1 MSARLIAIGVAIA
14 LMSGAQVKSI
24 PHSESGVLLYTVAPQ
39 YKPLAWLTGSDRF
52 PQGASIFI
60 QDAHGRRPLM
70 KNFAASADPSVSF
83 DATRVLFA
91 GKKQADQ
98 HWQIWELQLATGLT
112 RQVSSCSSDCIHP
125 LYLPD
130 DRVTYAKR
138 TKNRFALVVG
148 PLIGGDVL
156 ALTFAPGS
164 FLPTDVLRD
173 GRILF
178 EAAQPL
184 ATTGAVD
191 LYTVYS
197 DGSGVEAYRCDHGPR
212 RHSGKQLRS
221 GDVVFSEGRG
231 LARFTSALANAVKL
245 ELPGGDYAGDV
256 AESPAG
262 EWLASLRIEA
272 NTNYSIF
279 QWNPST
285 RRLNPII
292 TERHSNAVQPTLLSE
307 RSIPNRHPSALHD
320 WSYANLLC
328 LNAYTSKF
336 PFKRASIASVRLYTR
351 AASGDEKLL
360 GETTVEKDGSF
371 YLKTPADQP
380 LKVELLDSGGKTLK
394 REAGWFWLRRGEQ
407 RVCVGCHAGPETAP
421 ENVVPAVLLRSTI
434 AADMTGTGHFAAGGH
449 GK

>member
-1 MSARLIAIGVAIA
+1 MSARLIAIGIVIA
-14 LMSGAQVKSI
+14 LTSGAQVKSI
-24 PHSESGVLLYTVAPQ
+24 SHSESGVLLYTVAPE
-39 YKPLAWLTGSDRF
+39 YKALAWLAGSERF

-60 QDAHGRRPLM
+60 QDAHGRRPLI
-70 KNFAASADPSVSF
+70 KNFAATADPSVSF

-91 GKKQADQ
+91 GKKGADQ
-98 HWQIWELQLATGLT
+98 HWQIWEVQLASGLI
-112 RQVSSCSSDCIHP
+112 RQVSSCASDCIRP
-125 LYLPD
+125 LYLLD
-130 DRVTYAKR
+130 DRLTYAKR
-138 TKNRFALVVG
+138 NKTRFALVVG
-148 PLIGGDVL
+148 PLMGGD
-156 ALTFAPGS
+156 ALPVTFAPGS
-164 FLPTDVLRD
+164 FLPSDVLRD

-184 ATTGAVD
+184 ATSGAVD

-197 DGSGVEAYRCDHGPR
+197 DGSGVEAYRCDHGQR
-212 RHSGKQLRS
+212 RHSGKQLRI
-221 GDVVFSEGRG
+221 GDIVFSEGRG
-231 LARFTSALANAVKL
+231 LTRFTSAVAHGVKL
-245 ELPGGDYAGDV
+245 ALPAADYAGDV
-256 AESPAG
+256 AETPTG
-262 EWLASLRIEA
+262 EWLASLRLEA
-272 NTNYSIF
+272 NTRYSIF
-279 QWNPST
+279 LWNPST
-285 RRLNPII
+285 RRLSPIV
-292 TERHSNAVQPTLLSE
+292 TERQSNALQPTLLSE
-307 RSIPNRHPSALHD
+307 RPVPNRHPSALHD

-336 PFKRASIASVRLYTR
+336 PFRPASIASVRLYTR

-380 LKVELLDSGGKTLK
+380 LKVELLDSRGKTLK

-434 AADMTGTGHFAAGGH
+434 AADMTGVGHFAAGGH